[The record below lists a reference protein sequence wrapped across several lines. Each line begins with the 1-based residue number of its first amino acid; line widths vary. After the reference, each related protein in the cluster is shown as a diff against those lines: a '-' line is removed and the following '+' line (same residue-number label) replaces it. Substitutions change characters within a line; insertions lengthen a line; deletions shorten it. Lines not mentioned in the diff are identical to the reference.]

1 VENDARVSWG
11 PRGGRPVRRL
21 SRARAAILAAL
32 EDQPEPVTIAALQHL
47 TRLHENTLREH
58 LDGLIRAGLVRR
70 RLAGSR
76 GRGRPAWLYEHVDV
90 DPTAVEYAG
99 LAAALAHTLAATSAD
114 PSRDAASAGEAWGQ
128 ELAGARVGDPLSA
141 EAARVEVLHLMS
153 DLGFEPQVAD
163 ANPADIRL
171 TRCPLLE
178 AAHRYPEVVCAV
190 HLGLVRGAMAAHGAD
205 VRGTALH
212 AFSEPGA
219 CLLVVPPVSEQL
231 PGTTAR
237 PEEARE

>member
-1 VENDARVSWG
+1 MTWG

-21 SRARAAILAAL
+21 SRARAEILAAL
-32 EDQPEPVTIAALQHL
+32 EDQPEPVTIAALQRL

-70 RLAGSR
+70 RLAGPR

-99 LAAALAHTLAATSAD
+99 LAAALARTIATTSAD
-114 PSRDAASAGEAWGQ
+114 PGRAGESAGEAWGR
-128 ELAGARVGDPLSA
+128 ELAGARPSAPLPG
-141 EAARVEVLHLMS
+141 EAARAEVVTVMA
-153 DLGFEPQVAD
+153 DLGFEPEVSDVDPAQV
-163 ANPADIRL
+163 RL

-178 AAHRYPEVVCAV
+178 AAHRYPEIVCAV
-190 HLGLVRGAMAAHGAD
+190 HLGLVRGALAAHGAD
-205 VRGTALH
+205 PVGTQLH

-219 CLLVVPPVSEQL
+219 CLLVVPPVVERPTNAQ
-231 PGTTAR
+231 TR
-237 PEEARE
+237 PEEAGA